1 MDARGTPAPS
11 DRGASQG
18 VASRARRRRAVT
30 KRSLGRGLRCVAAAL
45 TVLALAH
52 CAAQPPQPMP
62 IDLTALPGWHDD
74 DQSAAVP
81 ALRASCALLPQADVG
96 AAAAGGL
103 PGSTAAWRAICTE
116 AARLPDGDR
125 AAARAFFER
134 RFVAVPVASAEG
146 EAGLFTGYYVP
157 EVRGAR
163 QPDDRYDVPLYRL
176 PPTAGTAPL
185 PTRAEIAGGAL
196 AGQGLELLWLDDA
209 VDAFFLEI
217 QGSGVVRLPD
227 GTTVGVGVA
236 GTNDQT
242 YVPIGRVLAERGV
255 APPDQMS
262 MQIIRAWLRAH
273 PDEAQQVM
281 NRNPRKVFFA
291 LRPDGVVRG
300 SQGAALTPGRSLAV
314 DRAHIPLGLP
324 LWLDIAGPPLPPGGL
339 RRLVVAQ
346 DTGGAIRGAVRG
358 DLFWGYGA
366 EAGERAGVMRA
377 VGRYFTLVPRSIPAD
392 GPS

>member
-1 MDARGTPAPS
+1 MFPRTA
-11 DRGASQG
+11 
-18 VASRARRRRAVT
+18 
-30 KRSLGRGLRCVAAAL
+30 LRCVIALLTAVALVHCAAEPSDTMAVDVRTLPGWRDDDQAAAL
-45 TVLALAH
+45 
-52 CAAQPPQPMP
+52 
-62 IDLTALPGWHDD
+62 
-74 DQSAAVP
+74 P
-81 ALRASCALLPQADVG
+81 ALRASCALLARPDADG
-96 AAAAGGL
+96 AQHADGL
-103 PGSTAAWRAICTE
+103 PGPAAAWQTICSE
-116 AARLPDGDR
+116 AANLPDGDR

-134 RFVAVPVASAEG
+134 WFVAQPVHGAEG
-146 EAGLFTGYYVP
+146 ETGLFTGYYVP

-163 QPDDRYDVPLYRL
+163 QPDEHYTVPLYRL
-176 PPTAGTAPL
+176 PPAAGTASL

-236 GTNDQT
+236 GTNDRT

-273 PDEAQQVM
+273 PDEAQAVM

-324 LWLDIAGPPLPPGGL
+324 LWLDIAGPPLPPEGL

-358 DLFWGYGA
+358 DLFWGYGV

-377 VGRYFTLVPRSIPAD
+377 SGRYFMLVPRGIPGGGA
-392 GPS
+392 P